1 MAFGMFSQDPN
12 DSYKTGEALRS
23 ISHKDAKDRVNAFL
37 GTAMV
42 GGTGVD
48 TIGQMRYKEIM
59 DDVGQYANQK
69 GQQADLFGKVASFAK
84 GVGSFGAD
92 GGFNTLGKTIGVD
105 RASAGMGIP
114 GSVAPK
120 TGLEYFGPSF

>member
-1 MAFGMFSQDPN
+1 MAFGVDYTGFL
-12 DSYKTGEALRS
+12 DSFDTGKVVGTGAQ
-23 ISHKDAKDRVNAFL
+23 KDAKERANAFL
-37 GTAMV
+37 ETAMV
-42 GGTGVD
+42 GGAGVD

-59 DDVGQYANQK
+59 NDASQYANQK

-105 RASAGMGIP
+105 RTSAGMGIP